1 MYENDYWEITLYL
14 RVQCICT
21 SSAGLN
27 VPAPHRNISKSNVNP
42 PKAPHKRK
50 KEKKKKTTTICL
62 TSLTKNIFSFTVKN
76 KMPDQASE
84 RKS

>member
-1 MYENDYWEITLYL
+1 MYENDYCEITLYL

-50 KEKKKKTTTICL
+50 KEKKINNHNLPHENKKKHLQFHCE
-62 TSLTKNIFSFTVKN
+62 KQN
-76 KMPDQASE
+76 A
-84 RKS
+84 